1 MINRRKKIHKE
12 LLKLAD
18 YVSGQNISSIN
29 AYQEPG
35 ANNIKTSLLNYDY
48 SKQRITPDVINTLLE
63 IPDQLDIKDSLSKLI
78 DGSFDNVSE
87 KRNVS
92 HTIYRSPSNVEGF
105 ESIFKERK
113 KIEIFLKELR
123 SKANIN
129 NIICLSIGGSRLG
142 PEFLCEFQSSFAEKK
157 VYFCS
162 SLDLIELKE
171 ALSLCKQEDTVV
183 LVSSKSFK
191 TSEIL
196 KNFDYVRLWFDENPE
211 IKFSQQ
217 VYGISSDYE
226 EMTRQGI
233 PKTNQFR
240 ILDSLG
246 GRFSVWSSISLP
258 AFVNAS
264 FDDYMSFLD
273 GAYLADQYTLTSPW
287 NENISVMMALFAVWN
302 STSLKINNH
311 GIFTY
316 NYRLR
321 SLPKYIS
328 QLSMESNG
336 KTVNFLN
343 EKSFF
348 PTSPLI
354 WGGYGIDAQHSTFQW
369 LMQGKTATSCD
380 FIGVNQ
386 ELKDHLDSHN
396 MLLAQVLAMS
406 YGEVD
411 DVSHFKSVKGN
422 NPCSIILLNSLDYRS
437 LGFLIALYEHKTFIE
452 SLILGIDPFDQWGV
466 ELGKKL
472 ASRSEHNQNF
482 FSKFF
487 ARDIL
492 PKN

>member
-1 MINRRKKIHKE
+1 MINRRKKIYKE

-18 YVSGQNISSIN
+18 HVVDQNISLIN
-29 AYQEPG
+29 AHEEPSVR
-35 ANNIKTSLLNYDY
+35 NIKTNLLSYDY
-48 SKQRITPDVINTLLE
+48 SKQRVTRDVLSSLLD
-63 IPDQLDIKDSLSKLI
+63 IPDKLDIRDSLSKLI
-78 DGSFDNVSE
+78 DGSFKNVSE

-92 HTIYRSPSNVEGF
+92 HTVYRSSSNVEGF
-105 ESIFKERK
+105 EPILKERK

-123 SKANIN
+123 SKANIK

-142 PEFLCEFQSSFAEKK
+142 PEFLCEFLSSSREKK

-171 ALSLCKQEDTVV
+171 ALSLCKPEDTIVV
-183 LVSSKSFK
+183 VSSKSFQ
-191 TSEIL
+191 TTEIL
-196 KNFDYVRLWFDENPE
+196 KNLDYVRSWFDGNPE
-211 IKFSQQ
+211 IKFFQQ
-217 VYGISSDYE
+217 VYGISSNTK
-226 EMTRQGI
+226 EMTKQGI
-233 PKTNQFR
+233 PNNNQFK

-264 FDDYMSFLD
+264 FDEYMDFLD

-287 NENISVMMALFAVWN
+287 DENISVIMALLAVWN
-302 STSLKINNH
+302 CTSLKINNH

-316 NYRLR
+316 SYRLR

-369 LMQGKTATSCD
+369 LMQGKTETSCD

-386 ELKDHLDSHN
+386 KLEDHSDSHN

-406 YGEVD
+406 HGEAD
-411 DVSHFKSVKGN
+411 PVSPYKSVKGN

-437 LGFLIALYEHKTFIE
+437 LGFLMALYEHKTFVE

-466 ELGKKL
+466 QLGKKL
-472 ASRSEHNQNF
+472 ASSSEENQD
-482 FSKFF
+482 FF
-487 ARDIL
+487 AKHFTRDFL
-492 PKN
+492 PNN

>member
-1 MINRRKKIHKE
+1 MISRRKKIYKD

-18 YVSGQNISSIN
+18 HVSDQNISLLNSCEESD
-29 AYQEPG
+29 AR
-35 ANNIKTSLLNYDY
+35 NIKTNLLNFDY
-48 SKQRITPDVINTLLE
+48 SKQRITQEVLNALFE
-63 IPDQLDIKDSLSKLI
+63 IPDKLNIRNSLSQLI
-78 DGSFDNVSE
+78 DGSFENVSE

-92 HTIYRSPSNVEGF
+92 HTIYRSSLGIEGF
-105 ESIFKERK
+105 ESIPKEK
-113 KIEIFLKELR
+113 EKMEQFLKELR
-123 SKANIN
+123 NNANVK

-142 PEFLCEFQSSFAEKK
+142 PELLCEFQSSLKEKK

-171 ALSLCKQEDTVV
+171 ALNLCKQEDTIVF
-183 LVSSKSFK
+183 VSSKSFQ

-196 KNFDYVRLWFDENPE
+196 KNLDYVRSWFDELPE
-211 IKFSQQ
+211 KKFTQQ
-217 VYGISSDYE
+217 VYGISSDAK
-226 EMTRQGI
+226 EMSRQGI
-233 PKTNQFR
+233 SINNQFS
-240 ILDSLG
+240 IPDSLG
-246 GRFSVWSSISLP
+246 GRFSIWSSISLP
-258 AFVNAS
+258 AFMNAS
-264 FDDYMSFLD
+264 FNDYLDFLD
-273 GAYLADQYTLTSPW
+273 GAYLADQHALTCPW
-287 NENISVMMALFAVWN
+287 NENISAVMALLSVWN
-302 STSLKINNH
+302 TTSLKINNH

-343 EKSFF
+343 EKSPFC
-348 PTSPLI
+348 TSPLI

-369 LMQGKTATSCD
+369 LMQGKTETSCD

-386 ELKDHLDSHN
+386 KLRDYLYSHN
-396 MLLAQVLAMS
+396 MLLAQVIAMS
-406 YGEVD
+406 HGEVD
-411 DVSHFKSVKGN
+411 DVSPYKSIKGN

-466 ELGKKL
+466 QLGKKL
-472 ASRSEHNQNF
+472 ASSSEQNQDF
-482 FSKFF
+482 FSKYFES
-487 ARDIL
+487 DLL